1 MFLRPPKECEK
12 PKGWVWQVIKSI
24 YGLKTAPKAWKHTL
38 CSWLRSQSLRP
49 GVYDD
54 SVWVCEAT
62 GVVVLIDV
70 DDLVVTGSDVECV
83 KLLTALRGCFECT
96 NWVALISSTE
106 LDPLV
111 FWGHQLWVEK
121 GRLVI
126 SQTEY
131 VKCLMQRFGMQNAKG
146 LASLPSDEFETTKL
160 AEAESCSAEEHSWY
174 RSVLGGVRSLA
185 LGSRADLAAAV
196 GVLSE
201 GQAAPTVK
209 HIAAAKK
216 LLRYVRET
224 GSRRLELCVPQL
236 DSGGRVDL
244 CVEFDANFGHARAR
258 SGICMFI
265 GDTLCYWGSRRQ
277 RCIVLSTAEAELVAA
292 SQAAKELQGTFNFLS
307 DVFSRGQSA

>member
-1 MFLRPPKECEK
+1 
-12 PKGWVWQVIKSI
+12 
-24 YGLKTAPKAWKHTL
+24 
-38 CSWLRSQSLRP
+38 
-49 GVYDD
+49 
-54 SVWVCEAT
+54 
-62 GVVVLIDV
+62 
-70 DDLVVTGSDVECV
+70 
-83 KLLTALRGCFECT
+83 
-96 NWVALISSTE
+96 
-106 LDPLV
+106 
-111 FWGHQLWVEK
+111 
-121 GRLVI
+121 
-126 SQTEY
+126 
-131 VKCLMQRFGMQNAKG
+131 MQRFGMQNAKG

-160 AEAESCSAEEHSWY
+160 SDAEGCSAEEHSWY
-174 RSVLGGVRSLA
+174 RSVLGGVSSLA

-277 RCIVLSTAEAELVAA
+277 KCIVLSTAEAELVAA
-292 SQAAKELQGTFNFLS
+292 SQAAKELQGIFVFLS
-307 DVFSRGQSA
+307 DVFPDVKLRRSMRGDNVAANLFGSAQASLRKVRHLSLSHLYVRELAAEVPISYVNTLLNRGDVFTKVLGRQKVEPHLVRLGLHDYGSLNYDEDDEKF